1 MICYVILII
10 IIVEKAVSL
19 NLSEV
24 EMVLS
29 TAECGK
35 SLRLL
40 NINAGQALQS
50 RLAAMGLVPGV
61 EFEVIA
67 NHSRGPMVLAVEESR
82 IMLGRGMAE
91 KVVVG

>member
-1 MICYVILII
+1 
-10 IIVEKAVSL
+10 
-19 NLSEV
+19 
-24 EMVLS
+24 MVLS
-29 TAECGK
+29 AAGCGIN
-35 SLRLL
+35 LRLL
-40 NINAGQALQS
+40 NVNAGQGLQS

-67 NHSRGPMVLAVEESR
+67 NHSRGPLVLAVDESR